1 MSLIESFGWKQF
13 WEKIILSITA
23 NTQLAAIFKTAPKA
37 LISAFRCVWS
47 EKDLHSAGRGASRSR
62 TAYPCKKE
70 ASTVENFRALASGK
84 ERQGKDWWKAARGN
98 QPHRVVWP
106 SGLRH
111 WIEAPV
117 SLGAWV
123 RIPPLPG
130 QPSWKTLVAAI
141 AEQRAFLGRTRWFL
155 WRISAASVASIS
167 GGWKSK
173 KKKRGSVAEWSKALD
188 LGSSLSG
195 GVGSNPTAASSGLT
209 KAGRPCVYSRKVWK
223 YCEST
228 FPWQC
233 LQTICLVL
241 SHSRSP
247 VC

>member
-98 QPHRVVWP
+98 QPHRVAWP
-106 SGLRH
+106 SGLRR
-111 WIEAPV
+111 WIKAPV
-117 SLGAWV
+117 SSGAWV
-123 RIPPLPG
+123 RIPPAARTTFLEDSCGCHSRAKSFPWPHSMVFVKNLRG
-130 QPSWKTLVAAI
+130 QCCLYFMRVE
-141 AEQRAFLGRTRWFL
+141 EQ
-155 WRISAASVASIS
+155 
-167 GGWKSK
+167 K
-173 KKKRGSVAEWSKALD
+173 KKKRGSV
-188 LGSSLSG
+188 
-195 GVGSNPTAASSGLT
+195 PSGL
-209 KAGRPCVYSRKVWK
+209 RRW
-223 YCEST
+223 
-228 FPWQC
+228 
-233 LQTICLVL
+233 I
-241 SHSRSP
+241 
-247 VC
+247 

>member
-1 MSLIESFGWKQF
+1 MKFF

-84 ERQGKDWWKAARGN
+84 AQQGKDWWKAARGN
-98 QPHRVVWP
+98 QKSAGVAWP
-106 SGLRH
+106 SGLRR
-111 WIEAPV
+111 WIKAPV
-117 SLGAWV
+117 SSGEWV
-123 RIPPLPG
+123 RIPLLPS

-155 WRISAASVASIS
+155 WRISAASIASIS
-167 GGWKSK
+167 GGWKGAKTK
-173 KKKRGSVAEWSKALD
+173 KNGGSVAEWS
-188 LGSSLSG
+188 
-195 GVGSNPTAASSGLT
+195 
-209 KAGRPCVYSRKVWK
+209 
-223 YCEST
+223 
-228 FPWQC
+228 
-233 LQTICLVL
+233 I
-241 SHSRSP
+241 
-247 VC
+247 